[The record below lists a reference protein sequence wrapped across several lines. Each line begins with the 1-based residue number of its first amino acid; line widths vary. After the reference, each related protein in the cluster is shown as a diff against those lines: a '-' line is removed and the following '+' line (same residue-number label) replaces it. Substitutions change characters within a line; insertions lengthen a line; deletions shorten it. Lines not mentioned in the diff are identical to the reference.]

1 MTKGNKA
8 KGMDLGKVL
17 LWSAVLVEAPRWAGA
32 MLAADVSEIA
42 PWMSTT
48 LNVANSFAG
57 AFMGILVV
65 VATAYLFDALRG
77 MKPATTLRRK
87 SGDVT
92 KANWRFWGLAGF
104 AFGLL
109 ALTPF
114 VLGPY
119 IVSRMTGETIAAVLA
134 NPFWQFTW
142 AVMVVVAPAFVIG
155 GVAFAQPGLVRLS
168 SSESDR
174 KEGTGGG
181 KVAESRSERGK
192 GAATVAASDQPAFGT
207 LRPNWRDWRDVP
219 ESEYARIASLT
230 VEKVMQTYGRPER
243 TARNWVKNAKKAVNG
258 GKPLQD
264 ELPMDDLTTNPERT
278 GAGVTKEHE
287 EKMEADNER

>member
-119 IVSRMTGETIAAVLA
+119 IVSRMTGETIAAVLT

-155 GVAFAQPGLVRLS
+155 GVAFAQPGLVRIS

-174 KEGTGGG
+174 KEEAEPG
-181 KVAESRSERGK
+181 KVAGKPSETRK
-192 GAATVAASDQPAFGT
+192 ETAIVAASE
-207 LRPNWRDWRDVP
+207 RPQWRDWRDVP
-219 ESEYARIASLT
+219 ESEYQRIASMT
-230 VEKVMQTYGRPER
+230 VEKVMQIYARPER
-243 TARNWVKNAKKAVNG
+243 TSRNWLKNAKKAVNG
-258 GKPLQD
+258 GKPLQEGLFEQD
-264 ELPMDDLTTNPERT
+264 GQDIQD
-278 GAGVTKEHE
+278 GGVK
-287 EKMEADNER
+287 